1 MNTPETDK
9 IYRPE
14 TGVVISIDEDG
25 CATISLSRTKACE
38 FCGQCSV
45 SKEDGM
51 MTLKAE
57 TNPEDSL
64 KPGDHVAVIKK
75 PAAQIKAMLLLLLSP
90 LLGLV
95 LGLFLGFFIFP
106 QQETKQA
113 LFSIAGA
120 ILAVFISFVIIRIKK
135 WHKGA
140 GLTIT
145 KLTVLILSSVLFLSS
160 CKVERVRVTDSKPQS
175 FSVGLKTS
183 DDDFFPSDAKFLEST
198 ETSRLYASIPDSIFK
213 RMEGKSFPKDCQVKK
228 EDLRYVRVKH
238 YGFDGQVHAGEFVV
252 DKAVAPWLVSIF
264 KQLFEQ
270 KYQIERIKL
279 IDDFDADDNFSMK
292 NNNSSAFCYR
302 TIAGKDKL
310 SKHALGLA
318 IDINPLYNPCVTY
331 NKDGSIKKVE
341 PEEGRPYIER
351 DPSDPRRITKD
362 SEIYKIFTENGF
374 IWGGDWGNPKDYQ
387 HFEFKANE

>member
-1 MNTPETDK
+1 
-9 IYRPE
+9 
-14 TGVVISIDEDG
+14 
-25 CATISLSRTKACE
+25 
-38 FCGQCSV
+38 
-45 SKEDGM
+45 
-51 MTLKAE
+51 
-57 TNPEDSL
+57 
-64 KPGDHVAVIKK
+64 
-75 PAAQIKAMLLLLLSP
+75 
-90 LLGLV
+90 
-95 LGLFLGFFIFP
+95 
-106 QQETKQA
+106 
-113 LFSIAGA
+113 
-120 ILAVFISFVIIRIKK
+120 
-135 WHKGA
+135 
-140 GLTIT
+140 
-145 KLTVLILSSVLFLSS
+145 
-160 CKVERVRVTDSKPQS
+160 
-175 FSVGLKTS
+175 
-183 DDDFFPSDAKFLEST
+183 
-198 ETSRLYASIPDSIFK
+198 
-213 RMEGKSFPKDCQVKK
+213 MEGKSFPKDCQVKI
-228 EDLRYVRVKH
+228 EDLRYAMIKH
-238 YGFDGQVHAGEFVV
+238 YGFDGQVHAGEFVA
-252 DKAVAPWLVSIF
+252 DKRVASSLVFIF
-264 KQLFEQ
+264 DKLFEQ